1 MPSVRLPS
9 PLAPYTDGRTRVDV
23 GGDVGT
29 VGAALEELFT
39 RHPALRLRVLDEQ
52 GALRPH
58 VNVFVGAESIR
69 FARGLDT
76 PVVGAS
82 EIVILPAI
90 SGG

>member
-1 MPSVRLPS
+1 MPSFRLPS

-23 GGDVGT
+23 AADVET

>member
-9 PLAPYTDGRTRVDV
+9 PLLAYTDGRSRVEL
-23 GGDVGT
+23 GGAPAT
-29 VGAALEELFT
+29 VGAALEELFA

-69 FARGLDT
+69 FARGLET
-76 PVVGAS
+76 PLAGNA

>member
-9 PLAPYTDGRTRVDV
+9 PLAPYADGRTRVDV
-23 GGDVGT
+23 AEDVES
-29 VGAALEELFT
+29 VGAALEDLFT

>member
-9 PLAPYTDGRTRVDV
+9 PLAPYTDGRTRVDLP
-23 GGDVGT
+23 GAPAT
-29 VGAALEELFT
+29 VGVALDALFE

-58 VNVFVGAESIR
+58 VNVFVGSDSIR

-76 PVVGAS
+76 RLMEDA